1 MLPKKASKGD
11 KRRNGMGRIPKLSI
25 CLLGVLISLVLAQS
39 ATAENIIHL
48 KSWCTISVPDFI
60 PDFSTWHSRFVPTF
74 THPSLFIFYVE
85 AKNPDN
91 PCDFLTLYVAHEIKD
106 DSSGKNV
113 IIAIGKSL
121 LAENGEVFPLRVA
134 ADQEYLQTGI
144 PSFQFT
150 EVPQYPG
157 MEFLIEIKTAGRMNL

>member
-1 MLPKKASKGD
+1 MPPKRASKD
-11 KRRNGMGRIPKLSI
+11 YKRGNEMGRIAKLSI
-25 CLLGVLISLVLAQS
+25 CVFGVLISVVLAQS

-60 PDFSTWHSRFVPTF
+60 PDFSTWRSRFVPMF
-74 THPSLFIFYVE
+74 THPSFFIFYVE

-91 PCDFLTLYVAHEIKD
+91 PSDFLILYVAHEIKD
-106 DSSGKNV
+106 DSSEENV

-121 LAENGEVFPLRVA
+121 MAENGEVFPLRVA

-150 EVPQYPG
+150 EVPQYPE
-157 MEFLIEIKTAGRMNL
+157 MELLIEIKTAGRMNL

>member
-1 MLPKKASKGD
+1 MPPKRVRKDS
-11 KRRNGMGRIPKLSI
+11 KRRNEMRWIAKLFV
-25 CLLGVLISLVLAQS
+25 CVFGVLVFLALAQS

-60 PDFSTWHSRFVPTF
+60 PDFSTWRSRFVPLF
-74 THPSLFIFYVE
+74 THPSFFIFYVE

-91 PCDFLTLYVAHEIKD
+91 PSDFLTLYVAHEIKD
-106 DSSGKNV
+106 DSSEENV

-121 LAENGEVFPLRVA
+121 MEETGKVFPPRVA
-134 ADQEYLQTGI
+134 ADLEYLRTGI

-150 EVPQYPG
+150 EVPQYPE
-157 MEFLIEIKTAGRMNL
+157 MKSLIEIKTAGRMNM